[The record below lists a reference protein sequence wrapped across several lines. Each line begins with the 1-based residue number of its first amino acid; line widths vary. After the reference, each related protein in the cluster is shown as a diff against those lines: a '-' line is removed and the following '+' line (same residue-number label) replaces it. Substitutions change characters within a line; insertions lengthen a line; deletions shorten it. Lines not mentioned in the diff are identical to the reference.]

1 MPPRIIDA
9 LAVEDVDKCDDGDV
23 DDDDDD
29 DDDDDVDGECD
40 GNDTEDTNEDG
51 EIGEGKTDNDDDDV
65 VEEGAATR
73 KAEEEEEEEDEED
86 DEEDQDAEVKSG
98 LPSGS
103 KHPSTNSILFS
114 ASLSR
119 AADRFSTFPR
129 FSAAA
134 NMPSSGDLFHSG
146 GTFLP

>member
-1 MPPRIIDA
+1 M
-9 LAVEDVDKCDDGDV
+9 EDVDTCDDDDV
-23 DDDDDD
+23 NNDDDDDD

-51 EIGEGKTDNDDDDV
+51 GETGEGKTDHDDDGA

-73 KAEEEEEEEDEED
+73 AAEEDEDDED
-86 DEEDQDAEVKSG
+86 DEEDRDAEMKSG

-103 KHPSTNSILFS
+103 KHPSTNAILFS

-146 GTFLP
+146 GTFFP